1 MDWDED
7 TVNSFESIG
16 IEISKGRMSKMENL
30 QTLVSSGMN
39 FKTWSGNSEEEN
51 EMKEAGDEKI
61 F

>member
-16 IEISKGRMSKMENL
+16 IEISKGSMSKMENL

-39 FKTWSGNSEEEN
+39 FKTYSGNSEDEN
-51 EMKEAGDEKI
+51 EMKEAGDEK
-61 F
+61 FF